1 MSTDAK
7 PAYPAPTEPTPSEPT
22 PTEPDDKDCGCQP
35 CDLEGVDGLT
45 CRAKKY
51 EKQAEIMKQVATD
64 LASYKT
70 QYGEARKAFAE
81 AWESTT
87 AEREEIQRQLDEIY
101 DLLKCRLTPA
111 QKDCL
116 DEAAEDVFSDIE
128 ECLPD
133 TGCCVG
139 ECEFDDEVGDDDVP
153 ALTAR
158 IEKYRRDT
166 EANTACFTS
175 LVAEAQTVID
185 RVAEIKAEVAALASV
200 ITGSS
205 DKTKVPRWYARWL
218 IASYRLNV
226 ARLGH
231 GFDSVKAYSDCL
243 CKALQCIAAGWGAIA
258 VLEGAR
264 AEKQCMDDAEAAE
277 CKRKSEAT
285 LESILE
291 AYECCIS
298 KQEPGEEPPAEPEYP
313 EPKPEPHSPSQTAG

>member
-7 PAYPAPTEPTPSEPT
+7 PADPEPTEPGPEVPPPT
-22 PTEPDDKDCGCQP
+22 DTDDKDCGCQP
-35 CDLEGVDGLT
+35 CGLEGIDGLT
-45 CRAKKY
+45 CRAKRY
-51 EKQAEIMKQVATD
+51 AKQAEITTQVAAD
-64 LASYKT
+64 LATYKT
-70 QYGEARKAFAE
+70 QYGDARKAFAE

-101 DLLKCRLTPA
+101 ELLSCRLEPG

-116 DEAAEDVFSDIE
+116 DKAAEDVFSEID
-128 ECLPD
+128 ECSPD
-133 TGCCVG
+133 PGCCVG
-139 ECEFDDEVGDDDVP
+139 QCEFDDEVGDDDLA

-158 IEKYRRDT
+158 IDRYRRDT
-166 EANTACFTS
+166 EANTACFAS
-175 LVAEAQTVID
+175 LVVEAQTLVD
-185 RVAEIKAEVAALASV
+185 QVAAIKAEVTDLAAA

-218 IASYRLNV
+218 IATYRLDV
-226 ARLGH
+226 AHLGH
-231 GFDSVKAYSDCL
+231 GFPSVSAYSDCL
-243 CKALQCIAAGWGAIA
+243 CKALQCTAAGWGAIA

-264 AEKQCMDDAEAAE
+264 AEMQCLADAEAAE

-298 KQEPGEEPPAEPEYP
+298 KAEPGQAEPT
-313 EPKPEPHSPSQTAG
+313 EPGRSEPDPSSPSQTTA

>member
-7 PAYPAPTEPTPSEPT
+7 PADSEPT
-22 PTEPDDKDCGCQP
+22 ETGPTETRPTVPKSSKSHGTDCGCQP
-35 CDLEGVDGLT
+35 CQLEGIDGLT

-51 EKQAEIMKQVATD
+51 EKQAEIMTQVAAD
-64 LASYKT
+64 LATFKT
-70 QYGEARKAFAE
+70 QYGDARKAFAE
-81 AWESTT
+81 TWESTT

-101 DLLKCRLTPA
+101 ELLECRLTPG
-111 QKDCL
+111 QKECL
-116 DEAAEDVFSDIE
+116 DQAGEDVFSDID
-128 ECLPD
+128 ECSPD
-133 TGCCVG
+133 PGCCVG
-139 ECEFDDEVGDDDVP
+139 ECEFDDEVGDDDIA

-175 LVAEAQTVID
+175 LVGEPQTLID
-185 RVAEIKAEVAALASV
+185 QVAAIKAEVTALASV
-200 ITGSS
+200 ITSSS

-218 IASYRLNV
+218 IATYRLDV
-226 ARLGH
+226 AHLGH
-231 GFDSVKAYSDCL
+231 GFKSVTEYSDCL

-264 AEKQCMDDAEAAE
+264 AEMQCLEDAEAAE

-291 AYECCIS
+291 AYECCVD
-298 KQEPGEEPPAEPEYP
+298 KEEEEEEEEEEEPGESEAA
-313 EPKPEPHSPSQTAG
+313 HG